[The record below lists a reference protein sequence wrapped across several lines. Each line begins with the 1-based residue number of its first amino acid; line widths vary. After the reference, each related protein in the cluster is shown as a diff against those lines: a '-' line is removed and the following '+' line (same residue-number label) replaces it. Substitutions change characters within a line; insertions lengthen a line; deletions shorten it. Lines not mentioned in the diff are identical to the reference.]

1 MRIHIFDTVFTNKYF
16 IIYNYYLGQYLF
28 DIIILRYIVV
38 VVVVLVVVLAV
49 AHGWCASV
57 VHKATPYQ
65 LVTW

>member
-1 MRIHIFDTVFTNKYF
+1 MLPMGND
-16 IIYNYYLGQYLF
+16 
-28 DIIILRYIVV
+28 IVV
-38 VVVVLVVVLAV
+38 VVVVVVVLAV